1 MLFKYLASERTDVIE
16 NLKIRFSPFKS
27 LNDPYEA
34 LFSIDVTDEVNVAVA
49 NVWNQLPVQDKTIEN
64 QKSYEQNLAAI
75 KKSVELNLNSEVASD
90 NLLNTLGEDFGILS
104 LSRSYTSLLMWAHYA
119 SDNTGY
125 VIGFDEINLFSDQ
138 YNLEGKFVHP
148 YKVIYSDNR
157 QFVKFK
163 EPNWINKL
171 LCQKPVEWAYEQ
183 EERFFLSGMNLA
195 KSEYV
200 DNFGAKIVLY
210 DFNPTSVLNIF
221 IGCKANSDTR
231 EKIINAVKKHSLNCV
246 VYEAIISK
254 TEYKLN
260 FVQINA

>member
-1 MLFKYLASERTDVIE
+1 MLFKYLSSKRTAVIE

-34 LFSIDVTDEVNVAVA
+34 LFSIDVNDEVKATVADM
-49 NVWNQLPVQDKTIEN
+49 WNQLPVQDKTIEN
-64 QKSYEQNLAAI
+64 QRSYEQNRDAI
-75 KKSVELNLNSEVASD
+75 KKSVELNLNSEVAGD

-125 VIGFDEINLFSDQ
+125 VIGFDEINLFSNQ
-138 YNLEGKFVHP
+138 YNIEGNFVHP
-148 YKVIYSDNR
+148 YKVMYSDNI

-163 EPNWINKL
+163 ESNWKNKL
-171 LCQKPVEWAYEQ
+171 LCQKPIEWAYEQ

-195 KSEYV
+195 KSKYE

-210 DFNPTSVLNIF
+210 DFNPNSVLKIF
-221 IGCKANSDTR
+221 IGCKASSDTR
-231 EKIINAVKKHSLNCV
+231 EKIINAVKKHSLTCV